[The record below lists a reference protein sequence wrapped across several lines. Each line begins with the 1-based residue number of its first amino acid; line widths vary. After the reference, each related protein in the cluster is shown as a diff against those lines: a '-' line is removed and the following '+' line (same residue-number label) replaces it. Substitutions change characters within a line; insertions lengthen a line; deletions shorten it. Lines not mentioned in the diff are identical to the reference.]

1 MLILVVSLCCAAVL
15 LGISFLL
22 GKYTL
27 AVGTSILTGVLGLI
41 SITTAFAVILTSGIM
56 AADNTS
62 EYDKY
67 RLQYQVLQYE
77 IEEIG
82 QKEDST
88 FEDYII
94 LYDKINSYNNG
105 VEAEKDL
112 YSSPWTGWFAN
123 SRVAKNLEVIDIP
136 FMDKIVS

>member
-1 MLILVVSLCCAAVL
+1 
-15 LGISFLL
+15 
-22 GKYTL
+22 
-27 AVGTSILTGVLGLI
+27 
-41 SITTAFAVILTSGIM
+41 M

-67 RLQYQVLQYE
+67 KLQYQVLQYE
-77 IEEIG
+77 IEDIE

-88 FEDYII
+88 FEDYIL
-94 LYDKINSYNNG
+94 LYDKIKSYNNG

-123 SRVAKNLEVIDIP
+123 SRVAKDLDVIDMP